1 MCSAEIW
8 AAGLKGFYSRGCCRE
23 GNELISPLR
32 GGRLCC
38 SFCYHPEDSQPPQQH
53 FGRVSLNHPCLLENL
68 CPVLM
73 PCVDVVMNPELVL
86 GILANLKQRT
96 LTEVKVWE
104 LWVWVKVKSRDVE
117 VLIRWSCLGLGGG
130 KEGWGERAG
139 ERERRWGERERGR
152 AGERERW
159 NKFIA

>member
-8 AAGLKGFYSRGCCRE
+8 AAGLKGFYSLGCCRE

-38 SFCYHPEDSQPPQQH
+38 SLGHHPEDSQPPWQH
-53 FGRVSLNHPCLLENL
+53 LAERVSLNHSYLLENL

-86 GILANLKQRT
+86 GILVNLKQRT
-96 LTEVKVWE
+96 LTEVKV
-104 LWVWVKVKSRDVE
+104 
-117 VLIRWSCLGLGGG
+117 
-130 KEGWGERAG
+130 
-139 ERERRWGERERGR
+139 
-152 AGERERW
+152 
-159 NKFIA
+159 